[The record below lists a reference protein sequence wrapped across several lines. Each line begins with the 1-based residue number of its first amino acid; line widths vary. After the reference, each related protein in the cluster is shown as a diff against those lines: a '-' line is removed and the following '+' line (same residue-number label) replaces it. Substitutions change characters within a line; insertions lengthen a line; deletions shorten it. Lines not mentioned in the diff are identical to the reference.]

1 MILDH
6 RGNPISTDRKLSLG
20 ARAIAGG
27 RLSMDKSNEILTTP
41 LTITS
46 PTSPDE
52 TWRTFN
58 LDSKTLNRISASRL
72 MELLTDLSPEVSRA
86 LWDFLRF
93 CNPGFTLSAM
103 VLGSDDMDA
112 NGQAAL
118 DAFMDHLVELYGS
131 VDIVFNRLFFAAFL
145 RGAFFAELVLD
156 EAGTTPI
163 DIATPDPNS
172 ARFRKVNDPERGQIW
187 ELGQWQGG
195 KWVALDRETIG
206 YVPVDPFP
214 GSPYGRPL
222 ATPALF
228 SSLFLLGMF
237 HDLRRVIA
245 QQGYPRLDLELNLEE
260 LEKAMPADLESD
272 PKKVKEWVSETLDE
286 VSDVYSALEPDDAY
300 VHTSVIQINRPVGT
314 MNGSSLGAVDGLIRG
329 LERMATRALKSMP
342 LLMGSNEGVSET
354 HANRQWEIHVAGIK
368 SIQHLCETLMGR
380 LFTLALQAQGIQ
392 AEAVLRFAELRA
404 SEELRDAQTENQK
417 IINAQNKYL
426 LGWISQDQ
434 ASEEVTEKPA
444 DVPEPRAIPESIS
457 TIEGSSQSING
468 DMRFALR
475 ASSLQSRISHRVQIT
490 PEGASDPLPEVPISV
505 GISDTEIERALGT
518 WNKLMTDHKDLL
530 SAKVENQI
538 DFDDDIPTIIIG
550 DWIFNQDTKRYR
562 NPESGKSVTQ
572 RQAVTLRDDF
582 IAFIEFDPPS
592 PSQQLAKGDM
602 TIQEWELEMRKRIK
616 QSYLDEFALG
626 KGGRNNLT
634 TANLDDLGNLLKRQ
648 FDFLHN
654 FAEQIKNGELSEA
667 QIQNR
672 SNQYL
677 SSSTQAYELG
687 KTASFGMPTLPQYPA
702 DGSQQ
707 CRSNCKCKWEIEE
720 DEEEWRATWVL
731 NPAAEHC
738 ETCEGNAQRWNPLVV
753 RKSQARTRDDLATL
767 LAADHQV
774 VRRGKASMPHGYNPT
789 NGRADLGENL

>member
-1 MILDH
+1 MILDQY
-6 RGNPISTDRKLSLG
+6 GNHIISKDKKITLS

-27 RLSMDKSNEILTTP
+27 RLSMDKSNETLSTP

-72 MELLTDLSPEVSRA
+72 MELLVDLSPEVSRA

-93 CNPGFTLSAM
+93 CNPGFTLSAKN
-103 VLGSDDMDA
+103 GDDMDTK
-112 NGQAAL
+112 GQAAL
-118 DAFMDHLVELYGS
+118 DDFMARLVNLYGS
-131 VDIVFNRLFFAAFL
+131 VDIVLNRLFFAAFL

-172 ARFRKVNDPERGQIW
+172 ARFRKVNDPARGQIW
-187 ELGQWQGG
+187 ELGQWQGSQ
-195 KWVALDRETIG
+195 WVTLDRETIG

-228 SSLFLLGMF
+228 SALFLLGMF
-237 HDLRRVIA
+237 HDLRRVVS

-260 LEKAMPADLESD
+260 LLKAMPADLESD
-272 PKKVKEWVSETLDE
+272 PEKVKEWISTTLDE
-286 VSDVYSALEPDDAY
+286 ISDVYSALEPDDAY

-314 MNGSSLGAVDGLIRG
+314 VNSSSLSAVDGLIRG

-380 LFTLALQAQGIQ
+380 LFTLALQSQGIQ
-392 AEAVLRFAELRA
+392 AQAVLRFAELRA
-404 SEELRDAQTENQK
+404 SEELRDAQTETIK
-417 IINAQNKYL
+417 IANATLKYQQ
-426 LGWISQDQ
+426 GWISQDQ
-434 ASEEVTEKPA
+434 ASEEATDSPA
-444 DVPEPRAIPESIS
+444 DVPEPRVALESPVVAAVG
-457 TIEGSSQSING
+457 GSSING
-468 DMRFALR
+468 DMRRRSIESLR
-475 ASSLQSRISHRVQIT
+475 LQIT
-490 PEGASDPLPEVPISV
+490 PEGANNPLPEVPESV
-505 GISDTEIERALGT
+505 GISDTEIALALGT
-518 WNKLMTDHKDLL
+518 WNDLMTNHQDLL
-530 SAKVENQI
+530 SAKVENKA
-538 DFDDDIPTIIIG
+538 DFDDDIPTIIVG

-562 NPESGKSVTQ
+562 NPETGQSVTQ
-572 RQAVTLRDDF
+572 RQAVTLRDNF
-582 IAFIEFDPPS
+582 IAEIEFNPPS
-592 PSQQLAKGDM
+592 PSEQLAKGDM
-602 TIQEWELEMRKRIK
+602 TIQNWELEMRKQIK

-634 TANLDDLGNLLKRQ
+634 TSNLDDLGGLLKRQ

-654 FAEQIKNGELSEA
+654 TAGQIQNGELSEA
-667 QIQNR
+667 QIQSR

-677 SSSTQAYELG
+677 NSSTQAYELG
-687 KTASFGMPTLPQYPA
+687 KSASFGVPRFPQYPA
-702 DGSQQ
+702 DGNQL
-707 CRSNCKCKWEIEE
+707 CRSNCKCRWEIIE
-720 DEEEWRATWVL
+720 DETEWKATWVL

-738 ETCEGNAQRWNPLVV
+738 ETCESNAQRWSPLVV
-753 RKSQARTRDDLATL
+753 SKGIARASTKAEVMAHLNRRTQMLHGLSKS
-767 LAADHQV
+767 
-774 VRRGKASMPHGYNPT
+774 
-789 NGRADLGENL
+789 NGRAEIGGNDGRR